1 MSLGLMAVLAAIGI
15 IGAIAVRVRRL
26 MPHLNVL
33 IPWLAQVGLSV
44 FCILWCIIFMKISH
58 DATEVPS
65 PMGNAHHHELLPQL
79 RRVPRL
85 HGRAD
90 EPGGLA
96 ARTEGEAHLM
106 TPSPSAAATPAP
118 GGPALRRLLQ
128 ALESTVLGQPHVVAD
143 LVTAFLARGHVLL
156 EGVPGVAKT
165 LTARSIASA
174 LGLGFTRVQFTPDL
188 MPSDIL
194 GTNVF
199 RPQDNAFQL
208 VKGPV
213 FTEVLV
219 ADEINRT
226 PPKTQAALL
235 EAMEERQ
242 VTIDGTTHPL
252 PPHFFVVA
260 TQNPLELEGTYP
272 LPEAQLDRF
281 LMRVRVGYPPPEA
294 ELDMVRGFHQR
305 EGKSALVERVL
316 DAPDPRWSCRRGPR
330 ASPATS
336 PCSPTWCSSSARRA
350 PTPACGW
357 VPHRARPRRCWRRPR
372 PARPSTAADFVTPD
386 DVKAVCPSVLN
397 HRLLLKAEAEVE
409 GLTADDVLRQ
419 TLERVQ
425 VPR

>member
-1 MSLGLMAVLAAIGI
+1 
-15 IGAIAVRVRRL
+15 
-26 MPHLNVL
+26 
-33 IPWLAQVGLSV
+33 
-44 FCILWCIIFMKISH
+44 
-58 DATEVPS
+58 
-65 PMGNAHHHELLPQL
+65 
-79 RRVPRL
+79 
-85 HGRAD
+85 
-90 EPGGLA
+90 
-96 ARTEGEAHLM
+96 M
-106 TPSPSAAATPAP
+106 TSPSTVGSAQPLAT
-118 GGPALRRLLQ
+118 GGSPLERLTA
-128 ALESTVLGQPHVVAD
+128 ALESTVLGQRQVVAD

-165 LTARSIASA
+165 LTARSMASA
-174 LGLGFTRVQFTPDL
+174 LGLDFSRVQFTPDL

-199 RPQDNAFQL
+199 RPQENAFHL

-213 FTEVLV
+213 FTELLV

-235 EAMEERQ
+235 EAMAERQ
-242 VTIDGTTHPL
+242 VTIDGKTHVL

-305 EGKSALVERVL
+305 EGKLAQVPRVL
-316 DAPDPRWSCRRGPR
+316 EATTLAELQAQAARVACDDSILSYVVKLIRETRANPRVRLG
-330 ASPATS
+330 ASPR
-336 PCSPTWCSSSARRA
+336 SAQALLAAAKARA
-350 PTPACGW
+350 ALNG
-357 VPHRARPRRCWRRPR
+357 
-372 PARPSTAADFVTPD
+372 SDFVTPD
-386 DVKAVCPSVLN
+386 DVKNVCPSVLN
-397 HRLLLKAEAEVE
+397 HRLILKAEAEVE

>member
-1 MSLGLMAVLAAIGI
+1 
-15 IGAIAVRVRRL
+15 
-26 MPHLNVL
+26 
-33 IPWLAQVGLSV
+33 
-44 FCILWCIIFMKISH
+44 
-58 DATEVPS
+58 
-65 PMGNAHHHELLPQL
+65 
-79 RRVPRL
+79 
-85 HGRAD
+85 
-90 EPGGLA
+90 
-96 ARTEGEAHLM
+96 M
-106 TPSPSAAATPAP
+106 TTSAAAEGARSP
-118 GGPALRRLLQ
+118 PALRRLLE
-128 ALESTVLGQPHVVAD
+128 ALERLVLGQPQVVAD

-165 LTARSIASA
+165 LTARGMASA
-174 LGLGFTRVQFTPDL
+174 LGLEFTRVQFTPDL

-208 VKGPV
+208 VRGPV

-242 VTIDGTTHPL
+242 VTIDGVTHAL

-281 LMRVRVGYPPPEA
+281 LMRVRVGYPPAES
-294 ELDMVRGFHQR
+294 ELDMVRAFHQR
-305 EGKSALVERVL
+305 QGRPARTERVL
-316 DAPDPRWSCRRGPR
+316 DAATLTQLQAQAAGVACDDSVLAYTVRLIRDTRSHPRVRLG
-330 ASPATS
+330 ASPR
-336 PCSPTWCSSSARRA
+336 SAQALLAAAKARA
-350 PTPACGW
+350 ALHG
-357 VPHRARPRRCWRRPR
+357 
-372 PARPSTAADFVTPD
+372 SDFVTPD

-425 VPR
+425 APR

>member
-1 MSLGLMAVLAAIGI
+1 
-15 IGAIAVRVRRL
+15 
-26 MPHLNVL
+26 
-33 IPWLAQVGLSV
+33 
-44 FCILWCIIFMKISH
+44 
-58 DATEVPS
+58 
-65 PMGNAHHHELLPQL
+65 
-79 RRVPRL
+79 
-85 HGRAD
+85 
-90 EPGGLA
+90 
-96 ARTEGEAHLM
+96 M
-106 TPSPSAAATPAP
+106 TTSSTPAT
-118 GGPALRRLLQ
+118 GGSPLERLTA
-128 ALESTVLGQPHVVAD
+128 ALESTVLGQRHVVAD

-165 LTARSIASA
+165 LTARSMASA
-174 LGLGFTRVQFTPDL
+174 LGLDFTRVQFTPDL

-199 RPQDNAFQL
+199 RPQENAFHL
-208 VKGPV
+208 MKGPV
-213 FTEVLV
+213 FTELLV

-242 VTIDGTTHPL
+242 VTIDGKTHVL

-305 EGKSALVERVL
+305 EGKLAQVPRVL
-316 DAPDPRWSCRRGPR
+316 ETTTLAELQAQAARVACDDSILAYVVKLIRETRANPRVRLG
-330 ASPATS
+330 ASPR
-336 PCSPTWCSSSARRA
+336 SAQALLAASKARA
-350 PTPACGW
+350 ALNG
-357 VPHRARPRRCWRRPR
+357 
-372 PARPSTAADFVTPD
+372 SDFVTPD
-386 DVKAVCPSVLN
+386 DVKNVCPSVLN

>member
-1 MSLGLMAVLAAIGI
+1 MM
-15 IGAIAVRVRRL
+15 
-26 MPHLNVL
+26 
-33 IPWLAQVGLSV
+33 
-44 FCILWCIIFMKISH
+44 
-58 DATEVPS
+58 
-65 PMGNAHHHELLPQL
+65 
-79 RRVPRL
+79 
-85 HGRAD
+85 
-90 EPGGLA
+90 
-96 ARTEGEAHLM
+96 
-106 TPSPSAAATPAP
+106 AAT
-118 GGPALRRLLQ
+118 GGSPLERLTA
-128 ALESTVLGQPHVVAD
+128 ALEATVLGQRHVVAD
-143 LVTAFLARGHVLL
+143 LITAFLARGHVLL

-165 LTARSIASA
+165 LTARSMSSA
-174 LGLGFTRVQFTPDL
+174 LGLDFTRVQFTPDL

-199 RPQDNAFQL
+199 RPGENAFHL
-208 VKGPV
+208 VKGPI
-213 FTEVLV
+213 FTELLV

-242 VTIDGTTHPL
+242 VTIDGVTHVL

-294 ELDMVRGFHQR
+294 ELEMVRGFHRR
-305 EGKSALVERVL
+305 EGRNAEVPRVL
-316 DAPDPRWSCRRGPR
+316 EATTLAELQAQAARVRCDESILSYVVQLIRETRANPRVRLG
-330 ASPATS
+330 ASPR
-336 PCSPTWCSSSARRA
+336 SAQALLAAAKARA
-350 PTPACGW
+350 ALNGT
-357 VPHRARPRRCWRRPR
+357 
-372 PARPSTAADFVTPD
+372 DFVTPD

>member
-1 MSLGLMAVLAAIGI
+1 V
-15 IGAIAVRVRRL
+15 
-26 MPHLNVL
+26 
-33 IPWLAQVGLSV
+33 
-44 FCILWCIIFMKISH
+44 
-58 DATEVPS
+58 
-65 PMGNAHHHELLPQL
+65 
-79 RRVPRL
+79 
-85 HGRAD
+85 
-90 EPGGLA
+90 
-96 ARTEGEAHLM
+96 
-106 TPSPSAAATPAP
+106 
-118 GGPALRRLLQ
+118 
-128 ALESTVLGQPHVVAD
+128 GQPRVLED

-174 LGLGFTRVQFTPDL
+174 LGLAFTRVQFTPDL

-199 RPQDNAFQL
+199 RPQENAFHL
-208 VKGPV
+208 MKGPI

-294 ELDMVRGFHQR
+294 EMNLVRDFHQR
-305 EGKSALVERVL
+305 AG
-316 DAPDPRWSCRRGPR
+316 
-330 ASPATS
+330 
-336 PCSPTWCSSSARRA
+336 
-350 PTPACGW
+350 
-357 VPHRARPRRCWRRPR
+357 R
-372 PARPSTAADFVTPD
+372 PARVERILDAATVSELQDRAARVACDESILSYVVRLIRDTRANPRVRLGASPRSSQALLAAAKARAALKGADFVTPD
-386 DVKAVCPSVLN
+386 DVKSVAPSVLN

-419 TLERVQ
+419 SLERIQ

>member
-1 MSLGLMAVLAAIGI
+1 
-15 IGAIAVRVRRL
+15 
-26 MPHLNVL
+26 
-33 IPWLAQVGLSV
+33 
-44 FCILWCIIFMKISH
+44 
-58 DATEVPS
+58 
-65 PMGNAHHHELLPQL
+65 
-79 RRVPRL
+79 
-85 HGRAD
+85 
-90 EPGGLA
+90 
-96 ARTEGEAHLM
+96 M
-106 TPSPSAAATPAP
+106 TSPSTVGSAQPLAT
-118 GGPALRRLLQ
+118 GGSPLERLTA
-128 ALESTVLGQPHVVAD
+128 ALESTVLGQRQVVAD

-165 LTARSIASA
+165 LTARSMASA
-174 LGLGFTRVQFTPDL
+174 LGLDFSRVQFTPDL

-199 RPQDNAFQL
+199 RPQENAFHL

-213 FTEVLV
+213 FTELLV

-242 VTIDGTTHPL
+242 VTIDGKTHVL

-305 EGKSALVERVL
+305 EGKLAQVPRVL
-316 DAPDPRWSCRRGPR
+316 EATTLAELQDQAARVACDDSILSYVVKLIRETRANPRVRLG
-330 ASPATS
+330 ASPR
-336 PCSPTWCSSSARRA
+336 SAQALLAAAKARA
-350 PTPACGW
+350 ALNG
-357 VPHRARPRRCWRRPR
+357 
-372 PARPSTAADFVTPD
+372 SDFVTPD
-386 DVKAVCPSVLN
+386 DVKNVCPSVLN
-397 HRLLLKAEAEVE
+397 HRLILKAEAEVE